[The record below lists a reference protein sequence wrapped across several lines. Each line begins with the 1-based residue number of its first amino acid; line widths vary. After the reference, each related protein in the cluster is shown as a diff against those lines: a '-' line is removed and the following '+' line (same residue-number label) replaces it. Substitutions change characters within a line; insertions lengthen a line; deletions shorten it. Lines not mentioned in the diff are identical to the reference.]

1 MTQLVL
7 KQGDYT
13 VNLNSEIISNIKD
26 RQEYLD
32 VLVDEIIK
40 ELKANYKLSEEV
52 EEHIDSVFYA
62 AEIFDCEID
71 SIFDNP
77 LTDEEVFSFILKDA
91 GLVKEFNPFEIIP
104 GSQEYMDYLN
114 QNGRIVWSLDAV
126 YYFPR
131 ENVDSELFEKFK
143 GNTEL
148 FKQYLLDNKID
159 VCVFVEMGKRGEE
172 FDNIQ
177 HVIDANYR
185 LTGPGLDDFNH
196 KKGRLNRGHG
206 ISNKTMTIV
215 VDPYLIAKTEKQ
227 RKSEKLDKF
236 LKDFYGSEYDKMSE
250 REKSDRLL
258 AIKNMLDLK
267 ASDSRSLDPEGETY
281 AINGDMSFETNEDLL
296 ERLLK
301 NVKSNDDMFNDIF
314 NEYADVGCD
323 VISVKYYVEHIDTDK
338 VVIDTLSPRD
348 FVIPEYETLT
358 SSEALRR
365 VLASVS

>member
-114 QNGRIVWSLDAV
+114 QNGRIVWSLDDYSAEGIQDGW
-126 YYFPR
+126 YSF
-131 ENVDSELFEKFK
+131 
-143 GNTEL
+143 
-148 FKQYLLDNKID
+148 KID
-159 VCVFVEMGKRGEE
+159 NNDITVG
-172 FDNIQ
+172 
-177 HVIDANYR
+177 
-185 LTGPGLDDFNH
+185 GL
-196 KKGRLNRGHG
+196 LE
-206 ISNKTMTIV
+206 V
-215 VDPYLIAKTEKQ
+215 VDGQFNFEQINGQVPEVY
-227 RKSEKLDKF
+227 
-236 LKDFYGSEYDKMSE
+236 KMS
-250 REKSDRLL
+250 
-258 AIKNMLDLK
+258 
-267 ASDSRSLDPEGETY
+267 
-281 AINGDMSFETNEDLL
+281 TNYWYIEDYELVDKL
-296 ERLLK
+296 I
-301 NVKSNDDMFNDIF
+301 IF
-314 NEYADVGCD
+314 KVG
-323 VISVKYYVEHIDTDK
+323 S
-338 VVIDTLSPRD
+338 
-348 FVIPEYETLT
+348 
-358 SSEALRR
+358 
-365 VLASVS
+365 